1 MMQRLDG
8 KPTLGRHQRVDP
20 TLKETTMSTTDLTPS
35 TTPRGPSE
43 ATGWTGWVAFAA
55 FIMMLSGT
63 LTGIS
68 GFLAVINHNWTTW
81 NNDGVPYGTTYWWG
95 WWTLFVGMV
104 VFSIGAA
111 LLRGSMFARTV
122 AVFVAAG
129 SLISQFV
136 SLNLA
141 PFWSL
146 TVIAIDL
153 LVIWAVMMHGN
164 EMRKDV

>member
-1 MMQRLDG
+1 MSATKLPPPSAAPHA
-8 KPTLGRHQRVDP
+8 PT
-20 TLKETTMSTTDLTPS
+20 
-35 TTPRGPSE
+35 E

-68 GFLAVINHNWTTW
+68 GFIAVINHNWSMF

-95 WWTLFVGMV
+95 WWTLLVGVV

-122 AVFVAAG
+122 AVFVAAA
-129 SLISQFV
+129 SLISQFFT
-136 SLNLA
+136 LNIA

-146 TVIAIDL
+146 TVITIDI
-153 LVIWAVMMHGN
+153 LVIWAVMVHGK
-164 EMRKDV
+164 EMKDI